1 MKTCGCYIWPMQPI
15 IALFDIDG
23 TLLRAGGAG
32 RRSVELALGEV
43 LDRLECDV
51 SLESVEFAGR
61 TDPWIVRTALTQ
73 YGVTADD
80 GLIHEVLRRY
90 VTHLPRE
97 LQLAAAFEVLPGV
110 LSLLA
115 ELSARDDVLLGLGTG
130 NTEPAAYAKLAR
142 GGLDSFF
149 SFGGFGSDHTDRAE
163 LLRAGLER
171 GLERTGARRPLRG
184 REHRRLRWSRIGSRR
199 RDGRRI
205 GPERG
210 GGAVRFRT
218 KRDRLVEELQHVF
231 GRSPDDG
238 ASSAENDRSLDE
250 DRVFDHRGD
259 ELCAGQPLIAE

>member
-97 LQLAAAFEVLPGV
+97 LELAAAFEVLPGV

-115 ELSARDDVLLGLGTG
+115 ELSARDDVLVGLGTG

-171 GLERTGARRPLRG
+171 GLERTGDRQGRARVVV
-184 REHRRLRWSRIGSRR
+184 IGDTPYDVAAAQAIGAHCVAVSTGGY
-199 RDGRRI
+199 DGLALEAA
-205 GPERG
+205 GATVVVSDLSAA
-210 GGAVRFRT
+210 AVR
-218 KRDRLVEELQHVF
+218 
-231 GRSPDDG
+231 
-238 ASSAENDRSLDE
+238 SAFE
-250 DRVFDHRGD
+250 
-259 ELCAGQPLIAE
+259 